1 MQVSLY
7 EYDLILRPDLNTRG
21 HTQWFYFAFANA
33 QRGVTYKFNIL
44 NCVKP
49 DSLFNFG
56 MQARA
61 LSPFPLPRVTSP
73 LSPCPRVLHSS
84 L

>member
-1 MQVSLY
+1 M
-7 EYDLILRPDLNTRG
+7 ILRPDLNTRG

-44 NCVKP
+44 NMVKP

-56 MQARA
+56 LQVPP
-61 LSPFPLPRVTSP
+61 S
-73 LSPCPRVLHSS
+73 
-84 L
+84 

>member
-1 MQVSLY
+1 MGAH

-44 NCVKP
+44 NMVKP

-56 MQARA
+56 LQVPP
-61 LSPFPLPRVTSP
+61 S
-73 LSPCPRVLHSS
+73 
-84 L
+84 